1 MGEMKDRIA
10 RVRKL
15 LGLSQRQFGERIG
28 VQRGTVTNY
37 ELGRNIPTE
46 TVRQMI
52 CREFG
57 VRREWLET
65 GGGEMFESGNR
76 YEQLWK
82 MSENYLQDENEV
94 FRRNLI
100 AVIAELS
107 GEELAILAGIAE
119 KTLEKEIRR
128 RKRLF
133 STRKGLFLF

>member
-128 RKRLF
+128 RKRR
-133 STRKGLFLF
+133 SEEQGE

>member
-65 GGGEMFESGNR
+65 GEGEMFEKENR

-107 GEELAILAGIAE
+107 GDELAVLAGIAE

-128 RKRLF
+128 RKRR
-133 STRKGLFLF
+133 SEEQGE

>member
-57 VRREWLET
+57 VRREWLEN

-128 RKRLF
+128 RKRR
-133 STRKGLFLF
+133 SEEPEEE